1 MGGLRVVYCGRSQS
15 ALSQSHQSFL
25 VANRAIPGSHVWT
38 IDKITE
44 TTEQVGCDAR
54 SRCGSQLFIRRT
66 YQSRNGRSH
75 SPHYALKIW
84 CFVIKIKLLYKKNVI
99 KIIHPQL
106 VVFVNSSALSCTPLS
121 GIYEDNGGHRCG
133 LGAGCPAGRTIKCT
147 WFSPPLK
154 TLTPGRLVR
163 EEGLPLQ
170 KIRVQV
176 EENVRSYQ
184 KRWNKVS

>member
-1 MGGLRVVYCGRSQS
+1 MWLTVVHLKDVPVQERPKPLPALRVKNMVFY
-15 ALSQSHQSFL
+15 
-25 VANRAIPGSHVWT
+25 
-38 IDKITE
+38 
-44 TTEQVGCDAR
+44 
-54 SRCGSQLFIRRT
+54 
-66 YQSRNGRSH
+66 YQNQ
-75 SPHYALKIW
+75 I
-84 CFVIKIKLLYKKNVI
+84 VIKKKNVV

-184 KRWNKVS
+184 KR